1 MSFAGDVTQLLHAYR
16 DGDRAAFDRLVP
28 MLYQDLR
35 RVARGQLRRGRPG
48 ATLNTTGLVHEVYLK
63 MAGQEGLEAR
73 DRSHFLAISAHAMR
87 QVIADAARRRMADK
101 RGAGEQAV
109 PLDEAPELA
118 ADQARWLLDVDQALE
133 GLAAHNERLA
143 RVVECRFFAGMTEE
157 ETATALDIT
166 DRTVRRD
173 WIKARAWL
181 HLELGL
187 DDDGSDPPPSG

>member
-1 MSFAGDVTQLLHAYR
+1 MTYAGEVTELLHAYR
-16 DGDRAAFDRLVP
+16 EGDRGAFDRLVP

-63 MAGQEGLEAR
+63 MAGQEGLAAR

-101 RGAGEQAV
+101 RGAGQEAV

-118 ADQARWLLDVDQALE
+118 ADQARWLLDVALE

-143 RVVECRFFAGMTEE
+143 KVVECRFFAGMTEE
-157 ETATALDIT
+157 ETATALET
-166 DRTVRRD
+166 SLRTVQRD
-173 WIKARAWL
+173 WMRARAWL
-181 HLELGL
+181 KEALH
-187 DDDGSDPPPSG
+187 DGEPLPAAEA